1 MLLRLFQ
8 KNMQNCEHKTR
19 KTGDASFM
27 VWRQGRARV
36 SAKSIHGLVNVPA
49 TNCDFFVDT
58 VLTK

>member
-19 KTGDASFM
+19 KMGDASFM

-36 SAKSIHGLVNVPA
+36 SAKSIHGLVDTHA
-49 TNCDFFVDT
+49 TNCDFFVDA